1 MLHSGSRSQL
11 TIPRPL
17 DLYMM
22 PFNRRF
28 GMRFSNSELEEVWGL
43 MTEERE
49 IRVRSHWRA
58 DPAED
63 RRSESSSDGS
73 ISEED

>member
-1 MLHSGSRSQL
+1 
-11 TIPRPL
+11 
-17 DLYMM
+17 MM

-43 MTEERE
+43 MTEEKE
-49 IRVRSHWRA
+49 LRVRGHWQA

-63 RRSESSSDGS
+63 RSSASSSDGS
-73 ISEED
+73 MSEED